1 MAKYSDIEIP
11 SGGSSDFMTLAEGD
25 NKIRI
30 VSEPEVRWTFW
41 DNATK
46 RSIPASGPD
55 EELDGKKPGMKTL
68 YYVID
73 RADGAIKLL
82 EVGVTIFRQIK
93 EFAMDEEYG
102 FESYP
107 PYDFTIKRVG
117 TGKETRYTVVPA
129 KNDTELTADEL
140 AKLGECRPLPEVIAA
155 LNKSKDE

>member
-11 SGGSSDFMTLAEGD
+11 SGGSSDFMTLTEGD
-25 NKIRI
+25 NKVRI
-30 VSEPEVRWTFW
+30 VSEPEIRWAFW
-41 DNATK
+41 DNTNK
-46 RSIPASGPD
+46 RSISASGPD
-55 EELDGKKPGMKTL
+55 EELEGNKPKMRTL

-73 RADGAIKLL
+73 RSDNAIKLL
-82 EVGVTIFRQIK
+82 EVGVTVFRQIK

-129 KNDTELTADEL
+129 KNDTELTAEEL
-140 AKLGECRPLPEVIAA
+140 EKLGECRPLPEVIAT
-155 LNKSKDE
+155 LSKKKDE